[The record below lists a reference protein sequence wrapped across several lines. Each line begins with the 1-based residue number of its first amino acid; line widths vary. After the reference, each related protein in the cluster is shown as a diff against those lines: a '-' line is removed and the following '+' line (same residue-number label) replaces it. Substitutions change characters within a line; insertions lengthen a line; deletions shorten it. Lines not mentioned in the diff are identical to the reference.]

1 LMRLKTGFMSK
12 RGSWCGLTGTKNK
25 KDKNAKDSF

>member
-1 LMRLKTGFMSK
+1 MSK